1 MTAYTFSP
9 TDNYLERIDATT
21 AGQQGCTIKKSIV
34 SEIMRLRATT
44 GASWL
49 FNDLDSLAQEYESPT
64 QGNEVFNMA
73 KRLLLVLPNDIAPP
87 ELDLDNDGDILFD
100 WTGSRGRMMTVA
112 LRSDGRISYAAR
124 LSSTKTRNGNDF
136 LTDGLPSEI
145 IELVRAATQ
154 Q

>member
-1 MTAYTFSP
+1 MTAYAFSP
-9 TDNYLERIDATT
+9 SDNYLERLDATT
-21 AGQQGCTIKKSIV
+21 AGQQGCAIKKSIV
-34 SEIMRLRATT
+34 SELMRLRDT

-49 FNDLDSLAQEYESPT
+49 FNDLDSLAQEYSNSM

-73 KRLLLVLPNDIAPP
+73 KKLLLVLPNDIIPP

-100 WTGSRGRMMTVA
+100 WSGSRGRMMTIA
-112 LRSDGRISYAAR
+112 LRNDGRISYAAR

-136 LTDGLPSEI
+136 LIDGLPSEI

>member
-1 MTAYTFSP
+1 MTAYAFSP
-9 TDNYLERIDATT
+9 SDNYLERIDATT
-21 AGQQGCTIKKSIV
+21 AGQQGCAIKKFIV
-34 SEIMRLRATT
+34 SELVRLHET

-49 FNDLDSLAQEYESPT
+49 FNDLDNLAQECETSV

-73 KRLLLVLPNDIAPP
+73 KKLLLMLPKDITPP

-100 WTGSRGRMMTVA
+100 WTGSMGRMMTIA
-112 LRSDGRISYAAR
+112 LRKDGHISYAAR

-136 LTDGLPSEI
+136 LKDGLPTEI
-145 IELVRAATQ
+145 IELVRSATQ